1 MARNRWS
8 NITAYHTVAEITD
21 EVNSI
26 NNKYKE
32 VRLTDDEFEDMYR
45 LGYTLGTSA
54 HGAFMYAMISD
65 YNQYKSG
72 KNVNGQPITQDSTG
86 NIIKVI
92 KTA

>member
-45 LGYTLGTSA
+45 QFQTFLNTTPCL
-54 HGAFMYAMISD
+54 HKKI
-65 YNQYKSG
+65 NQVLNS
-72 KNVNGQPITQDSTG
+72 NRTEH
-86 NIIKVI
+86 
-92 KTA
+92 

>member
-32 VRLTDDEFEDMYR
+32 VRLTDAEFEEMYK
-45 LGYTLGTSA
+45 LGYTLGVSTN
-54 HGAFMYAMISD
+54 GIFTYATMSD

-72 KNVNGQPITQDSTG
+72 KDVNGHPITQDSTG